1 MGRESSHSLF
11 VYLVYPVIPAHLIVL
26 AILDSP
32 RSPGQSPLS
41 NPFLSPKPVP
51 ITHRYTITALVLRLY
66 TTYEAAYMPYYIYVR
81 TAYLDDG
88 TATAR

>member
-1 MGRESSHSLF
+1 MGRESLNSLF
-11 VYLVYPVIPAHLIVL
+11 VYLAYQVILAHLIVL
-26 AILDSP
+26 VILDSP
-32 RSPGQSPLS
+32 RCPSQSSLPY
-41 NPFLSPKPVP
+41 PIRQAKPVP

-66 TTYEAAYMPYYIYVR
+66 TTYEAADIPYYIYVR